1 MGLPLPPLYVDG
13 ALDPYVVIAAP
24 MVVLT
29 VVVLGLARPS
39 DRRPPLVTQMLLAL
53 AVLSGSSV
61 LLVSLVFVILNPS
74 SASAWIWAMMAF
86 NFMMMVPLGLWFIG
100 HIVFEDRRV
109 RQGRWAWPAS
119 FGVAVTGSEV
129 LMGLVFAVGGAS
141 GAIGAATAFSLGL
154 SSVWFYWSMAV
165 VMGPLVLWAP
175 LSPVGRTGGWA
186 LVVAALLG
194 PWVPTYPVIGGAA
207 MAALMIGATVALLR
221 PLSRGEV
228 PGSEGRLLLGLA
240 GVFLAMTSAGL
251 GVAITAGAPGAVL
264 AFGITMALVMVA
276 EVSYLVK
283 RTYLPG
289 AGREV
294 PVALPGTVAPA
305 EVPASHAA
313 LTGGP

>member
-13 ALDPYVVIAAP
+13 ALDPYVVVAAP

-61 LLVSLVFVILNPS
+61 LLAALLFVILNPN

-100 HIVFEDRRV
+100 HIVFEDRRI

-129 LMGLVFAVGGAS
+129 LMGLLFAVGGAS
-141 GAIGAATAFSLGL
+141 GVIGTAAALTLGL

-165 VMGPLVLWAP
+165 VMGPLVVWAP

-186 LVVAALLG
+186 LVAAALAA
-194 PWVPTYPVIGGAA
+194 PWVPTYPLLGGAA

-221 PLSRGEV
+221 PLSRGAV
-228 PGSEGRLLLGLA
+228 PASEGRLLLGLA
-240 GVFLAMTSAGL
+240 GVFLAMTAAGL
-251 GVAITAGAPGAVL
+251 GVAATGGSTAAVL
-264 AFGITMALVMVA
+264 GFGATMALVMVA

-289 AGREV
+289 AAREAPV
-294 PVALPGTVAPA
+294 PISGVPAPGELPASRPVA
-305 EVPASHAA
+305 S
-313 LTGGP
+313 GGP

>member
-1 MGLPLPPLYVDG
+1 MGLPIPPLYVDG

-53 AVLSGSSV
+53 SVLGGSSV
-61 LLVSLVFVILNPS
+61 LLLGLLFVILNPN
-74 SASAWIWAMMAF
+74 SASAWIWAMMAL

-100 HIVFEDRRV
+100 HIVFEDRRL
-109 RQGRWAWPAS
+109 REGRWTWPAS

-129 LMGLVFAVGGAS
+129 LMGLLFAVGGAS
-141 GAIGAATAFSLGL
+141 GVIGATAAFTLGL
-154 SSVWFYWSMAV
+154 SSVWFFWSMAV

-186 LVVAALLG
+186 LVVAALLA
-194 PWVPTYPVIGGAA
+194 PWVPTYPVIGGTA

-221 PLSRGEV
+221 PLSRGAV

-240 GVFLAMTSAGL
+240 GVFLAMTTAGL
-251 GVAITAGAPGAVL
+251 GVAATGGTGAAVL

-289 AGREV
+289 AGREA
-294 PVALPGTVAPA
+294 PLPSAGTTAP
-305 EVPASHAA
+305 EELPASRPAA
-313 LTGGP
+313 SGGP